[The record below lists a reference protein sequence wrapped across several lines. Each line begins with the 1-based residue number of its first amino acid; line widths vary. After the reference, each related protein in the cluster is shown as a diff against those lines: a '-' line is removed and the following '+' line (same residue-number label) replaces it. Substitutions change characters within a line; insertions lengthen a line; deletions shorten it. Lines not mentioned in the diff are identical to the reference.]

1 MNNVNTFDNNAVRQI
16 SETVRTVQGKQKG
29 VIPSKGNLQRSMK
42 ARITATIDDPG
53 DPGTPLEFEFEA
65 EQVSWSGSSW
75 VAIPNGFEWDDTK
88 PLYVDSGGVV
98 GDVLT
103 ADPVSNGANST
114 IWLALKS
121 AGGGSALTW
130 IKTDASSTSGSGTG
144 TVYAYRGS
152 LTPLQAGDPLEDIVV
167 NWSAPDVTSKGTISA
182 GSWFC
187 CDLVGATYYPINIP
201 VVL

>member
-16 SETVRTVQGKQKG
+16 VETVRTVQGQAKAQN
-29 VIPSKGNLQRSMK
+29 PSRGNVARSLK

-65 EQVSWSGSSW
+65 EQVSWDGLEW
-75 VAIPNGFEWDDTK
+75 QAITNGKQWDDTK
-88 PLYVDSGGVV
+88 PLTVVSGGAV

-121 AGGGSALTW
+121 AGGGGAPTRLIVTADIIANNGVAFACTLADGGGAVTAIQTKFVTAKFYEDEIIYGNLDGANYLT
-130 IKTDASSTSGSGTG
+130 
-144 TVYAYRGS
+144 
-152 LTPLQAGDPLEDIVV
+152 DPYLNGI
-167 NWSAPDVTSKGTISA
+167 G
-182 GSWFC
+182 G
-187 CDLVGATYYPINIP
+187 L
-201 VVL
+201 

>member
-16 SETVRTVQGKQKG
+16 VETVRTVQGNPKG
-29 VIPSKGNLQRSMK
+29 VLPSKGNLQRSMK
-42 ARITATIDDPG
+42 SRITATIDDPG

-65 EQVSWSGSSW
+65 EQVSWSGSAW

-88 PLYVDSGGVV
+88 PLYVDSGGIV

-121 AGGGSALTW
+121 AGGGGDTKVRLKVKATV
-130 IKTDASSTSGSGTG
+130 TVGTTTG
-144 TVYAYRGS
+144 F
-152 LTPLQAGDPLEDIVV
+152 LCDIID
-167 NWSAPDVTSKGTISA
+167 NLG
-182 GSWFC
+182 
-187 CDLVGATYYPINIP
+187 
-201 VVL
+201 VVLTVDVSVFQKKFNSAKFYINEIIYADVDGVNYLADAYLAGIGVG